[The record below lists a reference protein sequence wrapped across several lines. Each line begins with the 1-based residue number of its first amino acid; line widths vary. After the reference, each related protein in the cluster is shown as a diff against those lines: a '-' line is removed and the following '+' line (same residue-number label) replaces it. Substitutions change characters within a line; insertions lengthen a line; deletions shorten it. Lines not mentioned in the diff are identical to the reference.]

1 MTWPIYEQ
9 EGLNTGATILHP
21 NLDQK
26 MKALAGAPQTWQ
38 NTSFSA
44 LLGGSHFGEGALNF
58 SPGWFQQLCDVRLNQ
73 FLVGLGTSLFLN
85 SQQLEDYLYV
95 SASLK
100 TPLAVDF
107 LKATISID
115 VISNAITALVVPQQ
129 YDVDLAV
136 IQLIKNSQHLYDQ
149 HPILDS
155 WILVW
160 SGFAMIVNRDT
171 LLHRALGGAPED
183 FDLLFSSETH
193 NTCNLDVLDL
203 GAMLLYCPGT
213 AVAITGRVL

>member
-1 MTWPIYEQ
+1 
-9 EGLNTGATILHP
+9 
-21 NLDQK
+21 
-26 MKALAGAPQTWQ
+26 LAI
-38 NTSFSA
+38 
-44 LLGGSHFGEGALNF
+44 
-58 SPGWFQQLCDVRLNQ
+58 
-73 FLVGLGTSLFLN
+73 
-85 SQQLEDYLYV
+85 
-95 SASLK
+95 
-100 TPLAVDF
+100 DF

-136 IQLIKNSQHLYDQ
+136 IQLIKNSQHQYDQ

-160 SGFAMIVNRDT
+160 SGFAMIMNRVT
-171 LLHRALGGAPED
+171 LLHRDLGGALED

-213 AVAITGRVL
+213 AVAITGRVLQYGIQKWEGGKRIYQAWFMKDTVHDHLEVPRPTWVNYED